1 MSIKQ
6 SVKELTFIPC
16 FLFSHNSVVAYDNDA
31 AEERYHRCVDGLAKM
46 REDAADDVLLR
57 PEL

>member
-6 SVKELTFIPC
+6 SVEELTFIPY
-16 FLFSHNSVVAYDNDA
+16 FLFSYNSVVAYDDNA
-31 AEERYHRCVDGLAKM
+31 AEERYRRCVDGLAKV
-46 REDAADDVLLR
+46 REEATNDVLLR